1 MAILVE
7 HSKDWNKL
15 YKAEAQRIKKAFGL
29 KCMVCHIGATAI
41 KNMPARPEIDI
52 LVVLTEKADVLKF
65 AELGYIYEQDGTYS
79 LHTDE
84 MDYTVRFEIHEKKMR
99 PDRLGG
105 IRSIEPYLAIAMY
118 LSENK
123 EAAAAFA
130 QKKREIAAEFEN
142 DTDAYQTAKKQLL
155 NEIEP
160 AALAHKA
167 QRDKA
172 AAYLPIGMCLG
183 MSVGMC
189 FGVATGN
196 VPLGMCIGV
205 AVGMCIGVALGAQQN
220 NKKDKD
226 RK

>member
-7 HSKDWNKL
+7 HSKDWSKL
-15 YKAEAQRIKKAFGL
+15 YRAEAQRIKKAFGL
-29 KCMVCHIGATAI
+29 KCMVNHIGATAI

-65 AELGYIYEQDGTYS
+65 AELGYIYGQDGTYS

-84 MDYTVRFEIHEKKMR
+84 MDYTVRLAKNKQLETTA
-99 PDRLGG
+99 
-105 IRSIEPYLAIAMY
+105 PYLAITMY

-142 DTDAYQTAKKQLL
+142 DTDAYQAAKKQLL

-172 AAYLPIGMCLG
+172 ASYLPIGMCLG

>member
-1 MAILVE
+1 MAILTE
-7 HSKDWNKL
+7 YNKDWSKL
-15 YKAEAQRIKKAFGL
+15 YKAEAKRIKKAFGL
-29 KCMVCHIGATAI
+29 KCYNTHHIGSTAI
-41 KNMPARPEIDI
+41 KDMPARPVIDI
-52 LVVLTEKADVLKF
+52 LVALYEKADVRKL
-65 AELGYIYEQDGTYS
+65 AELGYTDAGNHTYTM
-79 LHTDE
+79 HTDNT
-84 MDYTVRFEIHEKKMR
+84 DYCVHVVTYKYKDGSNIIPH
-99 PDRLGG
+99 
-105 IRSIEPYLAIAMY
+105 LALTMY

-189 FGVATGN
+189 FGVAAGN
-196 VPLGMCIGV
+196 IPLGMCIGV

>member
-1 MAILVE
+1 MAILTE
-7 HSKDWNKL
+7 YNKEWSKL

-29 KCMVCHIGATAI
+29 KCMVNHIGATAI

-65 AELGYIYEQDGTYS
+65 AELGYIYGQDGTYS

-84 MDYTVRFEIHEKKMR
+84 MDYTVRLAKNKQLETTA
-99 PDRLGG
+99 
-105 IRSIEPYLAIAMY
+105 PYLAITMY

-142 DTDAYQTAKKQLL
+142 DTDAYQAAKKQLL

-172 AAYLPIGMCLG
+172 ASYLPIGMCLG

-189 FGVATGN
+189 FGVAAGN
-196 VPLGMCIGV
+196 IPLGMCIGV

-220 NKKDKD
+220 NNKDKD

>member
-1 MAILVE
+1 MAILTE
-7 HSKDWNKL
+7 YNKEWSKL

-65 AELGYIYEQDGTYS
+65 AELGYIYGQDGTYS

-84 MDYTVRFEIHEKKMR
+84 MDYTVRLAKNKQLETTA
-99 PDRLGG
+99 
-105 IRSIEPYLAIAMY
+105 PYLAITMY

-142 DTDAYQTAKKQLL
+142 DTDAYQAAKKQLL

-172 AAYLPIGMCLG
+172 VSYLPIGMCLG

>member
-7 HSKDWNKL
+7 HSKDWSKL
-15 YKAEAQRIKKAFGL
+15 YRAEAKRIKKAFGL

-65 AELGYIYEQDGTYS
+65 AGLGYIYGQDGTYS

-84 MDYTVRFEIHEKKMR
+84 MDYTVRLAKNKQLETTA
-99 PDRLGG
+99 
-105 IRSIEPYLAIAMY
+105 PYLAITMY

-142 DTDAYQTAKKQLL
+142 DTDAYQAAKKQLL

-189 FGVATGN
+189 FGVAAGN
-196 VPLGMCIGV
+196 IPLGMCIGV

>member
-1 MAILVE
+1 MAILTE
-7 HSKDWNKL
+7 YNKEWSKL
-15 YKAEAQRIKKAFGL
+15 YKAEAKRIKKAFGL
-29 KCMVCHIGATAI
+29 KCSATFHIGATAI
-41 KNMPARPEIDI
+41 KNMPARPKIDI
-52 LVVLTEKADVLKF
+52 LVVLTEQADVLKF
-65 AELGYIYEQDGTYS
+65 TELGYIYGQDGTYS
-79 LHTDE
+79 LHTYE

-167 QRDKA
+167 QRDKV
-172 AAYLPIGMCLG
+172 AAYLPISICLG
-183 MSVGMC
+183 MSVGLC
-189 FGVATGN
+189 FGVALDN
-196 VPLGMCIGV
+196 IALGMCIGIS
-205 AVGMCIGVALGAQQN
+205 VGMCLGVALGTH
-220 NKKDKD
+220 KKDSKE
-226 RK
+226 K

>member
-7 HSKDWNKL
+7 HSKDWSNL
-15 YKAEAQRIKKAFGL
+15 YRAEAKRIKKAFGL
-29 KCMVCHIGATAI
+29 KCMVNHIGATAI

-65 AELGYIYEQDGTYS
+65 AELGYIYGQDGTYS

-84 MDYTVRFEIHEKKMR
+84 MDYTVRLAKNKQLETTA
-99 PDRLGG
+99 
-105 IRSIEPYLAIAMY
+105 PYLAIAMY

-189 FGVATGN
+189 FGVAIGN